1 MKLLVGSRRR
11 RHDEPLRQARA
22 HLFGQRQRVQDV
34 LAQRLGQRTNP
45 TVNVR
50 DRLAEDD
57 VIEARAGDRGEV

>member
-1 MKLLVGSRRR
+1 
-11 RHDEPLRQARA
+11 
-22 HLFGQRQRVQDV
+22 VQDV